1 MTLRIKIDK
10 YFNSLWSTKLTAL
23 IWDSRE
29 PTNHRGQFFPRND
42 DICSSTLFALFPPIC
57 NRFFLAEGGEEEGW
71 RGACQNECDAGGAS
85 RLPNKN
91 HVAYSSLA
99 WLLFLFVLS
108 SPSLCFSLLSPL
120 PLRLLHPGPRYTW
133 RTTVLYVALQDAFS
147 RSSSPYPFSI
157 NDVNGYLPLHVA
169 PVRRHECAHV
179 LEWRKSQAQSTRY
192 SLRAARHSSEPS

>member
-1 MTLRIKIDK
+1 MVYKTHC
-10 YFNSLWSTKLTAL
+10 SL

-57 NRFFLAEGGEEEGW
+57 NRFFLAEGGGEEGW

-120 PLRLLHPGPRYTW
+120 PLRLSHPGPRYTW
-133 RTTVLYVALQDAFS
+133 CTTVLYVALQDAFS

-157 NDVNGYLPLHVA
+157 NA
-169 PVRRHECAHV
+169 RRQRLSTTSRGTSPETRVCSCV
-179 LEWRKSQAQSTRY
+179 GMKKKSGSINKI
-192 SLRAARHSSEPS
+192 